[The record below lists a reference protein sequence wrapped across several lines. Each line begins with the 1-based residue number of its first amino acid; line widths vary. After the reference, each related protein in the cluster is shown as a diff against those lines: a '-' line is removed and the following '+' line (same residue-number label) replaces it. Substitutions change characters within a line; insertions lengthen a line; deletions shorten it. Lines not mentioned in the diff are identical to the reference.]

1 MISTANSTGDQFAL
15 RIIDKNSTVLWITY
29 SEISHTTYALNN
41 SSGMSTPYAIT
52 LNFSAGD
59 TFALQITTRTNT
71 ASFTVL
77 PNSTLNVHNLVVGP
91 SGPTGPAGGPWG
103 ASGTNIYNT
112 NSGNV
117 GIGLSNPTFLL
128 QLGSDSAAKPT
139 TSTWAISSDERVKES
154 IEYADTNKSYELIKK
169 LPLKSF
175 SYSKEYLGETKT
187 EKYIGF
193 IAQDI
198 EKILPQCV
206 KTNTQTVGKTII
218 NDFKTLDVDQINK
231 NLIGAVQ
238 QLMKRVDNLDRENS
252 ELKKLVLKYHS

>member
-1 MISTANSTGDQFAL
+1 M
-15 RIIDKNSTVLWITY
+15 
-29 SEISHTTYALNN
+29 
-41 SSGMSTPYAIT
+41 
-52 LNFSAGD
+52 
-59 TFALQITTRTNT
+59 
-71 ASFTVL
+71 
-77 PNSTLNVHNLVVGP
+77 
-91 SGPTGPAGGPWG
+91 
-103 ASGTNIYNT
+103 
-112 NSGNV
+112 
-117 GIGLSNPTFLL
+117 
-128 QLGSDSAAKPT
+128 
-139 TSTWAISSDERVKES
+139 
-154 IEYADTNKSYELIKK
+154 IKK